1 MVALCLKCETAQR
14 QSRDETALQSR
25 LSSCL
30 HLPCRVALSSN
41 VHNHCSNNLNAVGR
55 YGSLQCHGNTK
66 ERIISKES
74 LSLIILL
81 YTYAQ
86 GSGNMVA
93 YLKHGFWFW
102 WNRPMHYICINKQ
115 INKITWHF
123 SFSLFMLTYI
133 SVFLHLHG
141 KTWSDFYFILFFI
154 TVGEKE
160 KKNTLL
166 RSLILSWQC
175 VMLSLGCHFQCHRYQ
190 IPFLKKLL
198 VFIFLVVKIGQG

>member
-1 MVALCLKCETAQR
+1 MKQLRGK
-14 QSRDETALQSR
+14 QSRDVTALQSR

-30 HLPCRVALSSN
+30 HLPCRVAHSSN

-86 GSGNMVA
+86 GSGDMVA
-93 YLKHGFWFW
+93 YLKHGFW

-115 INKITWHF
+115 INKNYLAFFFVFIRTYTYF
-123 SFSLFMLTYI
+123 CFLTLAWQDM
-133 SVFLHLHG
+133 VRFL
-141 KTWSDFYFILFFI
+141 FYFIFLI
-154 TVGEKE
+154 TVGEKG

-166 RSLILSWQC
+166 RSIILSWQC
-175 VMLSLGCHFQCHRYQ
+175 VM
-190 IPFLKKLL
+190 
-198 VFIFLVVKIGQG
+198 FIFKAVIFNVTDTKFHSWKNC